1 MADNDSKSNKKP
13 KRNSQRDT
21 KQLRVHLGR
30 AGVGLAITG
39 GAVAAI
45 VLVGSFAMPQ
55 IELEP
60 ASATIDTAASATRTL
75 TCAGSALEL
84 GADPT
89 RPLLALPMGATTLTL
104 QDATGYADKT
114 SNFARESDSSGGME
128 GAGTGVM
135 LQVDGDQVYAEA
147 LAESEIAQSSALKGL
162 VTTQCI
168 EATNE
173 SWIVGGT
180 TTLGSVTLLSLTNP
194 GDVPATVFVNV
205 YDDKGLV
212 ESLQSTGVVVP
223 EKSQRTVSINGAA
236 PERGSLAV
244 QVLSRGAKVVAT
256 MQESLV
262 QGLNA
267 MGVDTVQGVAKP
279 STQLVI
285 PGVTTPIVA
294 GVNTVDD
301 HGHDRAGHTLRVL
314 APGDTGGIVKVTGVN
329 AEGTTVKL
337 VSEYVHPQAVT
348 EFALEELTEEFT
360 TVVVDAEVPV
370 VASVTGLGVG
380 ATGEDIA
387 WFTAAPAIDREIA
400 VAVPDGP
407 DAQLTLYNPSDE
419 AVIVDLVAGQGNTPD
434 ANLTITL
441 PARSSVRQAVKANSG
456 YQLLTGTAVFA
467 ALSFTGDGLLSGFP
481 IVPPAGAAETVQVY
495 TR

>member
-1 MADNDSKSNKKP
+1 MADKTQAEK
-13 KRNSQRDT
+13 
-21 KQLRVHLGR
+21 KQLRLHLGR

-39 GAVAAI
+39 GVVAAI
-45 VLVGSFAMPQ
+45 LLVGSVAMPK

-60 ASATIDTAASATRTL
+60 VAATIDTAASATRTL

-84 GADPT
+84 GADPS
-89 RPLLALPMGATTLTL
+89 RPLLAMPTGVTVLTL
-104 QDATGYADKT
+104 QDATGYAGKT
-114 SNFARESDSSGGME
+114 SSFARESDPTGGME
-128 GAGTGVM
+128 GAGSGVM
-135 LQVDGDQVYAEA
+135 LEVEGDQVYAEA
-147 LAESEIAQSSALKGL
+147 LSESELPQSGALKGL

-212 ESLQSTGVVVP
+212 ESLQSSGVVVP
-223 EKSQRTVSINGAA
+223 PKSQRSVSLNGAA
-236 PERGSLAV
+236 PEREKLAV

-256 MQESLV
+256 LQESLV
-262 QGLNA
+262 QGLNP
-267 MGVDTVQGVAKP
+267 MGVDTVQGIDKP
-279 STQLVI
+279 STTLVI
-285 PGVTTPIVA
+285 PGITTPVVA
-294 GVNTVDD
+294 GINTVDD

-314 APGDTGGIVKVTGVN
+314 APGDAGGIVKATGVN
-329 AEGTTVKL
+329 AEGKTVKL
-337 VSEYVHPQAVT
+337 VSEYVHPGEVT
-348 EFALEELTEEFT
+348 EFALENLTEEFS

-380 ATGEDIA
+380 SSGEDIA

-400 VAVPDGP
+400 VAVPDAPG
-407 DAQLTLYNPSDE
+407 AQLTLYNPSDE
-419 AVIVDLVAGQGNTPD
+419 AVIVDLVAGEGTTPD
-434 ANLTITL
+434 ANLTVTV
-441 PARSSVRQAVKANSG
+441 PAHSSVRQAVKANSG
-456 YQLLTGTAVFA
+456 YQLLTGTAVYA
-467 ALSFTGDGLLSGFP
+467 ALSFAGDGLLSGFP